1 MRLGV
6 LEMQRKRTRKIML
19 GNLPIGGGAPI
30 SVQSMTNTPTS
41 DTRAT
46 LRQIRRL
53 EEVGCDIVRVAVP
66 DNDAVGS
73 LEKIVRKTD
82 LPVVADI
89 HFDHRLAIAS
99 LSAGVA
105 GIRINPGTLGGR
117 RNLVRVAK
125 ESAIAGVAVR
135 IGVNS
140 GSLERRYRRAGS
152 HAEAGEL
159 VKSALEGVRVLE
171 ECGVENIKV
180 SVKAS
185 DVPRT
190 IEAYRLVSQK
200 TDWPLH
206 VGVTEAGTV
215 FSGTIKS
222 AVGIGALLSMGIG
235 DTIRVSLSASPV
247 EEVKVGKK
255 ILASLGLRREGV
267 DVVSCPTCARAEID
281 VIKLAKLVERRLE
294 SVSANLKVAVM
305 GCAVNGPGEAKD
317 ADIGVAGVKGGA
329 IIFKKGKI
337 VTRVAPDEVL
347 DRLME
352 EIGSLSGGF

>member
-1 MRLGV
+1 MCV
-6 LEMQRKRTRKIML
+6 TSWEMQRKKTRQIML

-30 SVQSMTNTPTS
+30 SVQSMTNTQTS
-41 DTRAT
+41 DFKAT
-46 LRQIRRL
+46 IRQIRRL

-66 DNDAVGS
+66 DFDAIS
-73 LEKIVRKTD
+73 PLERIVRGTS

-99 LSAGVA
+99 LSTGVA

-117 RNLVRVAK
+117 RNLIRVAK
-125 ESAIAGVAVR
+125 ESAMAGVAVR
-135 IGVNS
+135 VGVNS
-140 GSLERRYRRAGS
+140 GSLERRYRGS
-152 HAEAGEL
+152 DSHPEAEVL
-159 VKSALEGVRVLE
+159 VNSALEAVKVLE

-190 IEAYRLVSQK
+190 IEAYCLVSRK

-206 VGVTEAGTV
+206 VGVTEAGTL

-222 AVGIGALLSMGIG
+222 AVGIGALLAMGIG
-235 DTIRVSLSASPV
+235 DTIRVSLTASPV
-247 EEVKVGKK
+247 EEVRVGKK
-255 ILASLGLRREGV
+255 ILASLGLRQEGV

-281 VIKLAKLVERRLE
+281 VIKMAKLVERHLE
-294 SVSANLKVAVM
+294 NVSANVKVAVM

-329 IIFKKGKI
+329 VIFKKGK
-337 VTRVAPDEVL
+337 VVRRVPPAEVL
-347 DRLME
+347 GQLME
-352 EIGSLSGGF
+352 EIDLLLAES